1 MCAPCGD
8 PLPCPLS
15 SAQGLTLSLSGCSS
29 RDSKGPTLHSVD
41 SIPIV
46 LQGQGVCRPS
56 PLPGGDANP
65 RDPSGAKM
73 KSALRE
79 LYSRALVCFSGVSRA
94 SPPISQAPE
103 ELGRRP
109 RRMGPGGRG
118 LHPPGQPHTGPWS
131 VSQAGTPSPLPPHET
146 SPLSTCSHTLDLDTL
161 TALCRKDP
169 LLLQTGRLRSRL
181 THMPGPEP
189 EVMAGL
195 ALGNRLCTLGSGV
208 SHSG

>member
-1 MCAPCGD
+1 MGPHRAREPAGNTAPGGLCDPRSASFTEVPGWGPRDLCTPCGD

-15 SAQGLTLSLSGCSS
+15 SAQGLTLSVSLSGCSS
-29 RDSKGPTLHSVD
+29 RDSEGPILHSVD

-79 LYSRALVCFSGVSRA
+79 LYSRALVGFSGVSRA

-118 LHPPGQPHTGPWS
+118 LHPPGQPPHWALECEPSGYPFS
-131 VSQAGTPSPLPPHET
+131 ITPTRNFPTFHVL
-146 SPLSTCSHTLDLDTL
+146 
-161 TALCRKDP
+161 
-169 LLLQTGRLRSRL
+169 
-181 THMPGPEP
+181 
-189 EVMAGL
+189 
-195 ALGNRLCTLGSGV
+195 
-208 SHSG
+208 SHS